1 MPFKWNQ
8 EANGGY
14 IKKVFEEIL
23 DYDKTPTNMELWSKI
38 VGHMFMAWNS
48 IEKIMIV
55 VGPSRSG
62 KSTLTTALE
71 RIFNISRVPT
81 QKIVKNER
89 FALIDFIDKDLNI
102 DDDINNGS
110 LKGIG
115 FLNTLISGKTIPVEK
130 KGLNEPIILGNQQI
144 PRLIANGNSLPPVIG
159 EGFGTRL
166 VLIKAPKK
174 RPIDKRDESLHSK
187 NPTGRI

>member
-1 MPFKWNQ
+1 
-8 EANGGY
+8 
-14 IKKVFEEIL
+14 
-23 DYDKTPTNMELWSKI
+23 
-38 VGHMFMAWNS
+38 MAWNS

-89 FALIDFIDKDLNI
+89 FALIDLIDKDLNI

-115 FLNTLISGKTIPVEK
+115 FLNTLISGKTIHVEK

-159 EGFGTRL
+159 ECFGTRL
-166 VLIKAPKK
+166 ILIKAPNK
-174 RPIDKRDESLHSK
+174 RPIDKRDETLHSK
-187 NPTGRI
+187 IQQG